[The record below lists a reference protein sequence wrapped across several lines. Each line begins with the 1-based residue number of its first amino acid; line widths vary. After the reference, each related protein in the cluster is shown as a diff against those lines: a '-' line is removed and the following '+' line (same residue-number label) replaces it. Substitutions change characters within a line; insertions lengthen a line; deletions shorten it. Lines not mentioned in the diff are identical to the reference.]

1 MNSIIRYFDRHPF
14 QGGLLIV
21 ILFCAVTALE
31 HNDEV
36 RAEAYQAGL
45 LSGVKLATEINA
57 HDSDIGLQ
65 LADLCSQEWGAVPNA
80 EQAKKRAC
88 GPL

>member
-1 MNSIIRYFDRHPF
+1 MSATARYFNRHPF

-31 HNDEV
+31 HDDEV

-45 LSGVKLATEINA
+45 LSGMKLAEEINV

-65 LADLCSQEWGAVPNA
+65 LADLCGQEWRDVPNA
-80 EQAKKRAC
+80 KQAKKRAC